1 MIFDTPPL
9 ATYTDGAIVAAFSDG
24 ALLLARIQSTTG
36 AALRQAL
43 QVLESADAP
52 VLGTVAT
59 FERIGLVRKMRRRKQ
74 LKHDVESVEVTAD
87 ADGSIWEPAEDA
99 VDPTTNGRL
108 VGAGRDARASRHGR
122 E

>member
-1 MIFDTPPL
+1 
-9 ATYTDGAIVAAFSDG
+9 
-24 ALLLARIQSTTG
+24 
-36 AALRQAL
+36 
-43 QVLESADAP
+43 
-52 VLGTVAT
+52 VAT

-74 LKHDVESVEVTAD
+74 LKHDVENVEVTAD

-99 VDPTTNGRL
+99 VDPATNGRL